1 MGKYAILWKE
11 EAVAERS
18 EEIRQ
23 LADGATT
30 NKKKLASL
38 VKQLSDA
45 SRRDRQIAASA
56 IHQVAKV
63 DAARLVDYT
72 EVIIDAL
79 NRPEAQTRWES
90 LETLA
95 LIIDHDSRTCSKAIP
110 EAETALFDEESGPVR
125 LAAMRFLCKLDGRS
139 LGKGLAAH
147 RRGHSMLSW
156 RSRIQR
162 HAGRHYRFLD
172 GQAERPGEGRAE
184 RAHELRCDER
194 QGLSE
199 TQGSSNHRQPGL
211 ASFSGANRLNDF
223 CKGVPKRAL
232 SL

>member
-1 MGKYAILWKE
+1 M
-11 EAVAERS
+11 AERS

-125 LAAMRFLCKLDGRS
+125 LAAMRFLCKLGSTTVARS
-139 LGKGLAAH
+139 EKVWPLIDEGIQCYHGDLEFNDMLVAITDFSTGKLSAQVKEELKERMSFDATNGKGSLKRKA
-147 RRGHSMLSW
+147 
-156 RSRIQR
+156 
-162 HAGRHYRFLD
+162 
-172 GQAERPGEGRAE
+172 QAIIDNLG
-184 RAHELRCDER
+184 
-194 QGLSE
+194 
-199 TQGSSNHRQPGL
+199 
-211 ASFSGANRLNDF
+211 
-223 CKGVPKRAL
+223 
-232 SL
+232 